1 MSNELEKVDGFE
13 IDVISKEAGRST
25 HEVRTWIAAFSAL
38 SALGKYTAHQDY
50 YKPINEW
57 IAGYG
62 VMSAE
67 LTTS

>member
-1 MSNELEKVDGFE
+1 M
-13 IDVISKEAGRST
+13 

-38 SALGKYTAHQDY
+38 SALGEYTAQQDY